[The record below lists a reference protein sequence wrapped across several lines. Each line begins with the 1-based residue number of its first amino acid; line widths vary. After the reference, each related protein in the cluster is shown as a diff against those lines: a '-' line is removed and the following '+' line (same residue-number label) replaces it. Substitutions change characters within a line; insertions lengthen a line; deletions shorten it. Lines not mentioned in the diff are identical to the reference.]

1 MIVKHKVED
10 VARWRPVHER
20 SAEAKRKFGWTECA
34 VFSVAGDPNHVLVM
48 EHFDSIERARA
59 YAESKELLYELAAS
73 GVSSQPE
80 IQFVTSLQAIARQ

>member
-34 VFSVAGDPNHVLVM
+34 VFSVDGDPNHVLVM

-59 YAESKELLYELAAS
+59 YAESKDLLYELAAS